1 MEWKGKRK
9 ARSKKQE
16 NILAK
21 TGNFFFLLN
30 WHYNRDI
37 LAARI
42 SSEHGIVD
50 LEYSVYM
57 A

>member
-1 MEWKGKRK
+1 MERK
-9 ARSKKQE
+9 TGSEKQE
-16 NILAK
+16 ARKHIGKDREL
-21 TGNFFFLLN
+21 FFLLN

>member
-1 MEWKGKRK
+1 MEWKGKRE

-21 TGNFFFLLN
+21 TVNFFFLLN